1 MDIAER
7 ALELALKIRQ
17 YKANIQTEEATKNAF
32 VMPFISGVLGYDVFN
47 PAEVVPEFTADI
59 GVKKAE
65 KIDYAIVHD
74 GQVRILIEAK
84 KISEPLGFDHA
95 SQLYRYFAVTSARI
109 AILTNGE
116 TYEIYSDLEAP
127 NLMDTKPFL
136 VLDFSNIDETLLPE
150 LAKLAKDSFD
160 LDSVI
165 SAAGELKYIGQLKR
179 ILATQ
184 FRQPED
190 DWVRFFT
197 TRVYDGFFTQKVR
210 DQFIPLVEKASRQF
224 LNEQVNER
232 LKTALDQTDPNGDGP
247 TPAPTDV
254 KTLETDTEV
263 ESSDQASEIVT
274 TEEEK
279 EGYRVVR
286 AIVCDQVPLS
296 RVVGRDTKTYF
307 GVLLDDNNRRPI
319 ARLWFNRAKKYLGV
333 FDENKIETRVPID
346 SVEDIYRHAEQLRR
360 TVRGYLLKTAPV
372 TLAAPQP
379 SQIEPA
385 PSQVNGYIGMM
396 HDV

>member
-7 ALELALKIRQ
+7 AQELAQKVRQ
-17 YKANIQTEEATKNAF
+17 HKASIQTEEATKNAF
-32 VMPFISGVLGYDVFN
+32 IMPFISGVLGYDVFN
-47 PAEVVPEFTADI
+47 PAEVIPEFTADI
-59 GVKKAE
+59 GVRKAE

-84 KISEPLGFDHA
+84 KVSEPLGFEHA
-95 SQLYRYFAVTSARI
+95 SQLYRYFTATSARI

-116 TYEIYSDLEAP
+116 TYEIYSDLDAP
-127 NLMDTKPFL
+127 NLMDAKPFL

-150 LAKLAKDSFD
+150 LAKLAKGSFD

-190 DWVRFFT
+190 DWVRFLT
-197 TRVYDGFFTQKVR
+197 TRVYEGSFTQKVR
-210 DQFIPLVEKASRQF
+210 DQFLPLVEKASRQF

-232 LKTALDQTDPNGDGP
+232 LKTALGQTDPNADPPPLPDSYATETVEPEIESESGDQ
-247 TPAPTDV
+247 V
-254 KTLETDTEV
+254 
-263 ESSDQASEIVT
+263 SDIVT
-274 TEEEK
+274 TEEEE

-286 AIVCDQVPLS
+286 AIVCGQVPPS
-296 RVVGRDTKTYF
+296 RVFGRDTKTYF
-307 GVLLDDNNRRPI
+307 GVLLDDNNRKPI

-333 FDENKIETRVPID
+333 FDENKIETRIAID
-346 SVEDIYRHAEQLRR
+346 GVEDIYRHAEQLRR
-360 TVRGYLLKTAPV
+360 TVRGYLVKAAPV
-372 TLAAPQP
+372 TLAAPEP
-379 SQIEPA
+379 SA
-385 PSQVNGYIGMM
+385 SSQANGFAGLIQ
-396 HDV
+396 DR